1 MTLDPVHFE
10 PELKRPSRW
19 PLVLAAAVILFGVVV
34 LLLWPV
40 KVPYYAMSPG
50 PVEEVS
56 GLISIPVEPTYQSQG
71 DLYLLT
77 VGLREVNVFEWVEAQ
92 FSEETDLIARER
104 IRPSGTTQEE
114 VTRRNLESMNES
126 IDTAIYVA
134 LQRLGYEVGFAGD
147 GAEVLQVV
155 EGSGSEGVLEV
166 GDVITAVQGQT
177 VQTSDEAADLIR
189 TYGVGDM
196 ISISGIRG
204 EDPLEVTVTLTAHPE
219 IEGAPMLGVALDTA
233 GLELVFPVAV
243 NIDARNIGGPSAGMM
258 YALTVID
265 LLTEGDL
272 TGGNR
277 IAGTGTIRFDGSVGP
292 IGGVRQKVYA
302 ARGIGADYVLV
313 PTDNYADALTAT
325 GDEIR
330 VISVATLQDALD
342 FLGTLEPLPEVLATG

>member
-1 MTLDPVHFE
+1 VTLDPAHFE

-19 PLVLAAAVILFGVVV
+19 PLVLSGVVILFGVVV

-56 GLISIPVEPTYQSQG
+56 GLVSIPEEPTFESGG

-77 VGLREVNVFEWVEAQ
+77 VGLREVNVFEWFEAQ

-104 IRPSGTTQEE
+104 IRPTGTTQEE
-114 VTRRNLESMNES
+114 VTRRNLASMNES

-134 LQRLGYEVGFAGD
+134 LERLGYEVGFSGS
-147 GAEVLQVV
+147 GAEVFQVV
-155 EGSGSEGVLEV
+155 EASGSDGALEV
-166 GDVITAVQGQT
+166 GDIITAVQGEP
-177 VQTSDEAADLIR
+177 VQTADAAAGIIR
-189 TYGVGDM
+189 TYGVDDT
-196 ISISGIRG
+196 ITISGLRG
-204 EDPLEVTVTLTAHPE
+204 EGTFEVAIMLTPHPD

-233 GLELVFPVAV
+233 DLELIFPIAV
-243 NIDARNIGGPSAGMM
+243 NIDSRNIGGPSAGMM

-265 LLTEGDL
+265 LLTDGDL

-277 IAGTGTIRFDGSVGP
+277 IAGTGTIRFDETIGP

-302 ARGIGADYVLV
+302 ARGIGADFVMV
-313 PTDNYADALTAT
+313 PADNYTDALTAAS
-325 GDEIR
+325 DEIQ
-330 VISVATLQDALD
+330 VISIATLQDALD

>member
-1 MTLDPVHFE
+1 VTLDPAHFE

-19 PLVLAAAVILFGVVV
+19 PLVLSGVVILFGVVV

-56 GLISIPVEPTYQSQG
+56 GLVSIPEEPTFESGG

-77 VGLREVNVFEWVEAQ
+77 VGLREVNVFEWFEAQ

-104 IRPSGTTQEE
+104 IRPTGTTQEE
-114 VTRRNLESMNES
+114 VTRRNLASMNES

-134 LQRLGYEVGFAGD
+134 LERLGYEVGFSGS
-147 GAEVLQVV
+147 GAEVFQVV
-155 EGSGSEGVLEV
+155 EASGSDGALEV
-166 GDVITAVQGQT
+166 GDIITAVQGEP
-177 VQTSDEAADLIR
+177 VQTADAAAGIIR
-189 TYGVGDM
+189 TYGVDDT
-196 ISISGIRG
+196 ITISGLRG
-204 EDPLEVTVTLTAHPE
+204 EGTFEVAIMLTPHPD

-233 GLELVFPVAV
+233 DLELIFPIAV
-243 NIDARNIGGPSAGMM
+243 NIDSRNI
-258 YALTVID
+258 
-265 LLTEGDL
+265 L

-277 IAGTGTIRFDGSVGP
+277 IAGTGTIRFDETIGP

-302 ARGIGADYVLV
+302 ARGIGADFVMV
-313 PTDNYADALTAT
+313 PADNYTDALTAAS
-325 GDEIR
+325 DEIQ
-330 VISVATLQDALD
+330 VISIATLQDALD